1 MKISFSSAIKAVGLA
16 IAALVLS
23 ATTANA
29 GAPAAGGTGAG
40 GPAPQS
46 KVVQEPT
53 KTLNYTYQVD
63 HYQDVNH
70 VYTVQHNYYVRN
82 NHYVVDTTQVHY
94 SDVYHPVTYVRYP
107 NTYTAVNAPD
117 YVHYK
122 PRTVYRSTYN
132 PCATVTY
139 ARYTK
144 AAPAAKTAKMVAYKR

>member
-1 MKISFSSAIKAVGLA
+1 MKTKILSAIQALA
-16 IAALVLS
+16 LAFAALVLS
-23 ATTANA
+23 ANTAA
-29 GAPAAGGTGAG
+29 AAGGSAG
-40 GPAPQS
+40 GGTAPVQS
-46 KVVQEPT
+46 KVVQEPA

-94 SDVYHPVTYVRYP
+94 SDVYYPTTYVRYP
-107 NTYTAVNAPD
+107 NTYSAANAPN
-117 YVHYK
+117 YVHYQ

-144 AAPAAKTAKMVAYKR
+144 AACANCKTAGYKR